1 MGIVC
6 LFFVGDGMGIDLID
20 LWVSIEQV
28 LTPEEFNI
36 FKLRHKYNHTQEQM
50 GEILGCSRW
59 AVNRILSSIYAKLRQ
74 LL

>member
-1 MGIVC
+1 MP
-6 LFFVGDGMGIDLID
+6 LFYGGPMETDLID

-36 FKLRHKYNHTQEQM
+36 FKLRHKYKHTQEQM
-50 GEILGCSRW
+50 GEILGCSRQT
-59 AVNRILSSIYAKLRQ
+59 AFDALERIYAKLRQ